1 MILTKWLTQ
10 KIINIAL
17 ANDKT
22 EKKDFFFYCINTLLE
37 QILFAVT
44 ILLFGLLTN
53 KITSCVLFLLPFTGF
68 RLTSGGYHAS
78 KQWICTILSYICAI
92 GTLIVSPLVPT
103 GHPVIWLTIFSV
115 LAFIIVKTPLVDHP
129 NKRFTETE
137 KQILKK
143 KNYLCISIVTF
154 AEIAFCCTNCT
165 IYYKLITIS
174 CFITVLNILAGMFKN
189 RKEAYSSCYLK

>member
-22 EKKDFFFYCINTLLE
+22 GKKDFFFYCINTLLE

-53 KITSCVLFLLPFTGF
+53 KITS
-68 RLTSGGYHAS
+68 
-78 KQWICTILSYICAI
+78 CAI

-154 AEIAFCCTNCT
+154 AEIVFCCTNCT

>member
-53 KITSCVLFLLPFTGF
+53 KITSCVLFLLLFTGF
-68 RLTSGGYHAS
+68 RLTSGYHAS

-154 AEIAFCCTNCT
+154 AEIVFCCTNCT

>member
-53 KITSCVLFLLPFTGF
+53 KFTSCLLFLLLFTGL
-68 RLTSGGYHAS
+68 RLTGGYHAS

-154 AEIAFCCTNCT
+154 AEIVFCCTNCT

>member
-53 KITSCVLFLLPFTGF
+53 KITSCVLFLLLFTGF
-68 RLTSGGYHAS
+68 RLSGGYHAS

-154 AEIAFCCTNCT
+154 AEIVFCCTNCT

>member
-53 KITSCVLFLLPFTGF
+53 KFTSCLLFLLLFTGL
-68 RLTSGGYHAS
+68 RLTSGGYQHDS
-78 KQWICTILSYICAI
+78 GS
-92 GTLIVSPLVPT
+92 
-103 GHPVIWLTIFSV
+103 
-115 LAFIIVKTPLVDHP
+115 
-129 NKRFTETE
+129 R
-137 KQILKK
+137 
-143 KNYLCISIVTF
+143 YLYNDSWSQFVTW
-154 AEIAFCCTNCT
+154 
-165 IYYKLITIS
+165 
-174 CFITVLNILAGMFKN
+174 
-189 RKEAYSSCYLK
+189 R

>member
-22 EKKDFFFYCINTLLE
+22 EKKDFFCYSTYAFNI
-37 QILFAVT
+37 
-44 ILLFGLLTN
+44 
-53 KITSCVLFLLPFTGF
+53 
-68 RLTSGGYHAS
+68 
-78 KQWICTILSYICAI
+78 
-92 GTLIVSPLVPT
+92 
-103 GHPVIWLTIFSV
+103 
-115 LAFIIVKTPLVDHP
+115 AFIIVKTPLVDHP

-137 KQILKK
+137 KQILKQ
-143 KNYLCISIVTF
+143 KNYLFISIVTF
-154 AEIAFCCTNCT
+154 AEIVFCCTNYA

-174 CFITVLNILAGMFKN
+174 CFITVLNILAGIFKN